1 MSSLTNINNNAS
13 VVNVGRTTPVTPG
26 VKPASQSIP
35 VVIASDQIAI
45 PVIEQ
50 QKIQSEVALSLL
62 GIPRG
67 EVALGIF
74 SDVNTYDVNPTE
86 WSTDPLEYTP
96 GHGIQHRPSEAGA
109 LVQAGKDKISVL
121 SSKRFFRYQ
130 PGRVSA
136 ATFGVKSSVSPT
148 PANTSSGAPNDEM
161 FDRNPAIRKYGI
173 FDKFDGYY
181 WESRG
186 NGRGDNF
193 AAIRRTQALN
203 KYSPLPFSD
212 DIGGQIKDYRIVGK
226 QADDPSDEPN
236 AEPNAIATVSTNR
249 FDIIATAYA
258 AAVAYFGV
266 GGGGENITSYN
277 HLITNKAKCE
287 RDASFALD
295 AYNLDMQ
302 YGGTG
307 HSIANATTYRTALLG
322 SGDPQKTAA
331 EVQLHTEVRAALK
344 TYLVGFTSL
353 NSVTRNTRVDTLTQ
367 YTIDAVGGTQPTS
380 GVLLSTSTSIW
391 PRNKILTVFSIYKR
405 YLAYLVSESFTG
417 DPTNYTT
424 SIKYKC
430 YRDINYVVDA
440 YARDLAFGGNSATIY
455 NMKNFY
461 FNGTLRVTTNFTGNT
476 ALVFHQRA
484 HTLLSKLIGKS
495 TDVVASDFTGYTG
508 WSSTAAIL
516 KVGSASASAFVPA
529 LNLFGLQAATAAN
542 SNKTNKDK
550 FDQDL
555 FAPLYANFSTEYV
568 GVMEFGIGSQF
579 GDLVTL
585 RDGLVH
591 IHAAV
596 FDPSLLKDTPPI
608 KVNIDFGANN
618 TLEVSDGEFVVN
630 QFVTYTGDAAGLAN
644 NKVYGILSVSGT
656 RKNIISL
663 YDPDTY
669 DIHQT
674 KTAVNITSAGSGNSF
689 VKVGTPFIFPKHY
702 FAGPQPTAPET
713 NYRRYDGMFPYMYAK
728 PDSGVIDGNLESLVA
743 ADPDPNSAT
752 YANDFINRVGFINT
766 SYDLAAPGGTDALIR
781 EIDYINYTYN
791 NWIKQNVDPKY
802 YAVYEYRVP
811 RSRFSADK
819 LDAIPNRKVVYSD
832 VASGEIETGNITTVR
847 PGRSVITDG
856 SQLTSTSA
864 WNLDPENVSM
874 LKIEFSWYGAV
885 GALFLAY
892 VPVGNGEA
900 RWVRVHHMRAS
911 NQLKVA
917 SLGNATLPISYMMYG
932 GGSTSKLGLA
942 DDIDKGYGSTSDHI
956 VKYGASYYIDGGDRG
971 TVRLYSHTNN
981 INTEAYGKIYNV
993 GTVTTVANT
1002 ILGATS
1008 FTVPGGI
1015 GPADRTYFMKGQV
1028 VTSSSQDQNVQVVW
1042 VSGDRV
1048 FINKDDLVSKNNI
1061 RIVVDRPSVAFGL
1074 KAKQNIVNSV
1084 GFGVRNRVQVYP
1096 TKLSTANFAS
1106 TPIKLDVIK
1115 TPLFQP
1121 NTPTSGT
1128 FVISAPYQVTS
1139 DNAPISTS
1147 STEYLRKD
1155 EDFVYG
1161 WFRSNVGTVFGR
1173 LYRDNGGQYY
1183 FELKEVY
1190 STPVTL
1196 YAGSDFPFVKDGR
1209 FDFQGNTI
1217 FSGNTTTLGIVSDS
1231 SVEKER
1237 LSSVY
1242 ISNIIQSPV
1251 PQTGTKNASFFLK
1264 PGSDQFDLLSYFD
1277 YNKDYLSYPLTDEV
1291 SSIFLAAS
1299 SVSTA
1304 NGTPAAEISV
1314 GLTWEEQ

>member
-1 MSSLTNINNNAS
+1 MSSLTNINNNAA

-35 VVIASDQIAI
+35 VVIATDQIAI

-74 SDVNTYDVNPTE
+74 SDVNTYDVNPSE
-86 WSTDPLEYTP
+86 WSANPVEYTS
-96 GHGIQHRPSEAGA
+96 GYGIQHKPSEAGA
-109 LVQAGKDKISVL
+109 MVQAGKDQIAVL

-136 ATFGVKSSVSPT
+136 ATFGVKGSISPT
-148 PANTSSGAPNDEM
+148 PANTSSGAPNEEI

-173 FDKFDGYY
+173 FDRFDGYY

-186 NGRGDNF
+186 DGRGDNF
-193 AAIRRTQALN
+193 TTVRRTQSLY
-203 KYSPLPFSD
+203 KYNPLAFTD
-212 DIGGQIKDYRIVGK
+212 DVGGQIKDYRIVGK
-226 QADDPSDEPN
+226 QADDPTGEPN
-236 AEPNAIATVSTNR
+236 AEPNAISTVNDDR
-249 FDIIATAYA
+249 FTIIQTAYD
-258 AAVAYFGV
+258 AAVAYFDV

-287 RDASFALD
+287 RDTSFALD
-295 AYNLDMQ
+295 AYALDMQ

-307 HSIANATTYRTALLG
+307 HTITNATTYRTALLG

-331 EVQLHTEVRAALK
+331 EVQLHTQVRVALK
-344 TYLVGFTSL
+344 TYLAGFLSL
-353 NSVTRNTRVDTLTQ
+353 NNVARDTRIDTLTQ
-367 YTIDAVGGTQPTS
+367 YTIDAVGGTQPSS
-380 GVLLSTSTSIW
+380 GVLTSTSASIW
-391 PRNKILTVFSIYKR
+391 PRNKTLTVFAIYKR
-405 YLAYLVSESFTG
+405 YLGYLISESFTG
-417 DPTNYTT
+417 DSTNYTDA
-424 SIKYKC
+424 IKYKC
-430 YRDINYVVDA
+430 YRDIGYVVDG
-440 YARDLAFGGNSATIY
+440 YARDLAYGGNSATIY

-461 FNGTLRVTTNFTGNT
+461 FNGALRVTTNFTSNSVV
-476 ALVFHQRA
+476 VFHQRA

-495 TDVVASDFTGYTG
+495 SNVVSSDFTGYTG
-508 WSSTAAIL
+508 WSSAAAIL
-516 KVGSASASAFVPA
+516 KGASAAGFTP
-529 LNLFGLQAATAAN
+529 LMTLFGLASENAT
-542 SNKTNKDK
+542 SSSKTNKDK

-555 FAPLYANFSTEYV
+555 FAPLYANFTTEYN
-568 GVMEFGIGSQF
+568 GVMEFGVGSQF

-585 RDGLVH
+585 RDGLIH
-591 IHAAV
+591 IHGAV
-596 FDPSLLKDTPPI
+596 YDPALLKSVPPI
-608 KVNIDFGANN
+608 RVKIDSGANN
-618 TLEVSDGEFVVN
+618 ALEVSHGEFVVN
-630 QFVTYTGDAAGLAN
+630 QFVTYIGDASGLAN
-644 NKVYGILSVSGT
+644 NKVYGIQSVSGP
-656 RKNIISL
+656 RNNVIKL
-663 YDPDTY
+663 YDPDITAL
-669 DIHQT
+669 HQAN
-674 KTAVNITSAGSGNSF
+674 TASVIDITSIGSDNSYIQI
-689 VKVGTPFIFPKHY
+689 GTPFIFPKHY
-702 FAGPQPTAPET
+702 FTGPQPSSPEN
-713 NYRRYDGMFPYMYAK
+713 NYQRYDGMFPYMYAK
-728 PDSGVIDGNLESLVA
+728 PESGAVDGNLEDLES
-743 ADPDPNSAT
+743 ADPDPNSVN
-752 YANDFINRVGFINT
+752 YVNDFINRVGYINT

-781 EIDYINYTYN
+781 EIDYVNYIYN
-791 NWIKQNVDPKY
+791 NWVKQNVDPKY

-819 LDAIPNRKVVYSD
+819 LDAVANRKVVYSD

-847 PGRSVITDG
+847 PGRSVISNG

-864 WNLDPENVSM
+864 WRLDPENVSM

-917 SLGNATLPISYMMYG
+917 SLGNATLPISYMTYG
-932 GGSTSKLGLA
+932 GGSTSKLGIL
-942 DDIDKGYGSTSDHI
+942 DELDKGYGATSDHI

-981 INTEAYGKIYNV
+981 MNTDAYGKIFNV
-993 GTVTTVANT
+993 GTVTTGANT
-1002 ILGATS
+1002 VLGATY

-1015 GPADRTYFMKGQV
+1015 GPADRTYFMKGQI
-1028 VTSSSQDQNVQVVW
+1028 VTSSAQDQNVRVVW
-1042 VSGDRV
+1042 VDGDKV
-1048 FINKDDLVSKNNI
+1048 FINKDDLVSKNNV

-1074 KAKQNIVNSV
+1074 KAKQNILNSV

-1106 TPIKLDVIK
+1106 TPVKLDVIK

-1121 NTPTSGT
+1121 NTPTTGS
-1128 FVISAPYQVTS
+1128 FVLSASYQVTS
-1139 DNAPISTS
+1139 DNLPLPTS
-1147 STEYLRKD
+1147 SSYLAKD
-1155 EDFVYG
+1155 EEYVYG

-1183 FELKEVY
+1183 FELKEVF

-1217 FSGNTTTLGIVSDS
+1217 FSGNTTTVGIESESV
-1231 SVEKER
+1231 VEKER

-1242 ISNIIQSPV
+1242 ISNVIQSPV
-1251 PQTGTKNASFFLK
+1251 PQTGTVNASFFLK